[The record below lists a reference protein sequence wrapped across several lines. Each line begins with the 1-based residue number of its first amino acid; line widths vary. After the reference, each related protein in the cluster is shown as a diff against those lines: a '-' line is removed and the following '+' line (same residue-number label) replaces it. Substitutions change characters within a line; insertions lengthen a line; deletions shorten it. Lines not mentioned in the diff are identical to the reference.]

1 MSGVEV
7 QHQGLQWITETY
19 RSNSVLNNNL
29 NNPYSNKVE
38 DNLKYKF
45 ELKPVYVIANV
56 RKDSPAAIAGL
67 QKEDVIVKINNQN
80 GYNFTLEK
88 INELLKSEEGKSIEF
103 EIDRKGKI
111 LKFKF
116 QLKKIL

>member
-1 MSGVEV
+1 
-7 QHQGLQWITETY
+7 
-19 RSNSVLNNNL
+19 
-29 NNPYSNKVE
+29 
-38 DNLKYKF
+38 LK
-45 ELKPVYVIANV
+45 
-56 RKDSPAAIAGL
+56 
-67 QKEDVIVKINNQN
+67 KEDIIVTINNQN